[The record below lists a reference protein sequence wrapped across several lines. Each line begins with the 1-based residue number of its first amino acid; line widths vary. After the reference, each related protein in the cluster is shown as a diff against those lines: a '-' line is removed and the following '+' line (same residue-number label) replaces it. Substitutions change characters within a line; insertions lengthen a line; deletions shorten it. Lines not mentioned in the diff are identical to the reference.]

1 MHDDAAERTARLER
15 LRAAMRADE
24 LGSLLVFGPDNV
36 RYLTGFS
43 GSAGVALVT
52 MTEVVLI
59 SDFRYRLAAAL
70 EAPEARF
77 FETSEPLAS
86 HLPGLLAGVEGVVGI
101 ERAHLYL
108 EQWERLS
115 VGLEPFPHRLV
126 GGMVE
131 RLRMIKSADEVR
143 AIGEAAA
150 LAAASLEYLAGS
162 RVVGRPERDVALDLE
177 TWVRRE
183 GSGAVPFEFI
193 VAAGPR
199 GAMPHAEASA
209 EPHPRGHAAGG
220 RSGCDGRRLRERHDA
235 HLRHGAGGVPGR
247 GSPACV
253 RPHPPGAGGRAPRRA
268 RRRALRDVDAVA
280 RDLITAEGYGE
291 IFKHGLGHGVGLDV
305 HEEPRVSERS
315 EDVLAEG
322 MVVTIEPGI
331 YLEGRA
337 GVRIEDSVLVTA
349 AGIEVLTPFS
359 YDLVELG

>member
-1 MHDDAAERTARLER
+1 
-15 LRAAMRADE
+15 
-24 LGSLLVFGPDNV
+24 
-36 RYLTGFS
+36 
-43 GSAGVALVT
+43 

-77 FETSEPLAS
+77 FETNEPLAS
-86 HLPGLLAGVEGVVGI
+86 HLPELLAGVEGVVGV
-101 ERAHLYL
+101 ERTHLYL

-115 VGLEPFPHRLV
+115 AGLAAFPHRLV

-143 AIGEAAA
+143 AIREAAA
-150 LAAASLEYLAGS
+150 LAAASLDYLAGS
-162 RVVGRPERDVALDLE
+162 RVVGRTERDVALDLE

-183 GSGAVPFEFI
+183 GSGPVPFEFI

-209 EPHPRGHAAGG
+209 EPITAGTLLVVDLGASVDGYASDMTRTFATGPAASLDEEVL
-220 RSGCDGRRLRERHDA
+220 RVYDLTRRAQEAARRA
-235 HLRHGAGGVPGR
+235 ARAGVP
-247 GSPACV
+247 C
-253 RPHPPGAGGRAPRRA
+253 
-268 RRRALRDVDAVA
+268 RDVDAVA

-291 IFKHGLGHGVGLDV
+291 MFKHGLGHGVGLDV